1 MSLVVK
7 GVVSLVV
14 VVGVVRL
21 IEVTTAAEGRVSDL
35 QEFLVFEVASL
46 FQPEIRNQMRNNHRH
61 RGPLKWGEGGGYM
74 IFLKS
79 NAPSDKKILF
89 QLVNFGLRGCHAL
102 NC

>member
-61 RGPLKWGEGGGYM
+61 RGPLKWGEGGGGAERSEETTRKAHCSAADQACKA
-74 IFLKS
+74 IF
-79 NAPSDKKILF
+79 
-89 QLVNFGLRGCHAL
+89 
-102 NC
+102 

>member
-7 GVVSLVV
+7 GVASLVV

-46 FQPEIRNQMRNNHRH
+46 FQPEIRNQMRNDHRH
-61 RGPLKWGEGGGYM
+61 RGPLKGAGGRGGG
-74 IFLKS
+74 
-79 NAPSDKKILF
+79 
-89 QLVNFGLRGCHAL
+89 
-102 NC
+102 